1 MAFSVEQIFLT
12 DHTGKLLPE
21 RAAAHHLVEAET
33 LDDALAAF
41 LRRHDASVLGTVQRF
56 PSGQAVATAQQDQTV
71 FTVHVVAGEDVF
83 ERDTAALRCGA
94 PASSPAVPAA
104 SRAAAR
110 VGGRI
115 T

>member
-1 MAFSVEQIFLT
+1 MLRKARRAPARVLQAHGRNGCVWRVAFSVEQIFLT

-21 RAAAHHLVEAET
+21 RAAAHHIVEADT

-71 FTVHVVAGEDVF
+71 FTVHVVAGDDVF
-83 ERDTAALRCGA
+83 EREPRSA
-94 PASSPAVPAA
+94 
-104 SRAAAR
+104 
-110 VGGRI
+110 
-115 T
+115 